1 MLVLGIDTAT
11 PIGSIGLIEDDMVI
25 AEYVLN
31 VVETHSARL
40 MPALDDMLRRASV
53 DRSEIDAI
61 AVTRG
66 PGSFTGVRVGVAT
79 AKGLAFALK
88 KPIIGVI
95 SLDVLAFNL
104 RFHGGIICPML
115 DARRGEVYAAIYR
128 GGEDELRRTSDYLCS
143 PADDVLDLIDEP
155 ALFSGGGA
163 RRYRETIERR
173 LGGMANFADHVFDLP
188 RGSVVAM
195 LGLERLRRGESDEL
209 FSFVPLYLRRPEAEV
224 KLESGDLPDKSLL

>member
-11 PIGSIGLIEDDMVI
+11 AIGSVGLIEGDKVI

-40 MPALDDMLRRASV
+40 MPALDEMMRRASV
-53 DRSEIDAI
+53 DVRDLNAI

-88 KPIIGVI
+88 KPIVGVI
-95 SLDVLAFNL
+95 SLDVLAFGL
-104 RFHGGIICPML
+104 RFAERLICPML

-128 GGEDELRRTSDYLCS
+128 GGDRLRRVSDYLCC
-143 PADDVLDLIDEP
+143 PVEKVLEQIDEP
-155 ALFSGGGA
+155 TLFSGSGT
-163 RRYRETIERR
+163 RRYRDVIEGR
-173 LGGMANFADHVFDLP
+173 LGERALFVEPIFDVP
-188 RGSVVAM
+188 RGSAVAM
-195 LGLERLRRGESDEL
+195 LGLERLRRGEEDEP
-209 FSFVPLYLRRPEAEV
+209 FGFVPFYIRRSEAEV
-224 KLESGDLPDKSLL
+224 KLESGALPRRSLI

>member
-115 DARRGEVYAAIYR
+115 DARKKQVFTAFYQDSNGKI
-128 GGEDELRRTSDYLCS
+128 RRISDYKSIS
-143 PADDVLDLIDEP
+143 PEILLKSI
-155 ALFSGGGA
+155 
-163 RRYRETIERR
+163 RRKTI
-173 LGGMANFADHVFDLP
+173 FAGTGVDI
-188 RGSVVAM
+188 
-195 LGLERLRRGESDEL
+195 
-209 FSFVPLYLRRPEAEV
+209 Y
-224 KLESGDLPDKSLL
+224 KSLILSKLKERAIFPPLPLHRIHPEVIGTLALEALEKKEETDPITLVPFYIRPSDAELS

>member
-1 MLVLGIDTAT
+1 MLVLGIDTTT
-11 PIGSIGLIEDDMVI
+11 PIGSVGLIREDEVV

-31 VVETHSARL
+31 VIETHSARL
-40 MPALDDMLRRASV
+40 MPALDDMLRRTSV
-53 DRSEIDAI
+53 EISEIEAI

-88 KPIIGVI
+88 RPIVGVT

-104 RFHGGIICPML
+104 RFYNGIICPML

-128 GGEDELRRTSDYLCS
+128 GGNELERISDYLCCS
-143 PADDVLDLIDEP
+143 VEEVLDLIDGP
-155 ALFSGGGA
+155 VLFSGGGA
-163 RRYRETIERR
+163 RRYRETIEGR
-173 LGGMANFADHVFDLP
+173 LGERASFADHVFDLP

-195 LGLERLRRGESDEL
+195 LGLERLRRDESDDL
-209 FSFVPLYLRRPEAEV
+209 FGFVPLYLRRPEAEV

>member
-1 MLVLGIDTAT
+1 MFVLGIDTAT
-11 PIGSIGLIEDDMVI
+11 PIGSIGLIRNDEVI

-31 VVETHSARL
+31 VIETHSARL

-53 DRSEIDAI
+53 DISEIDAI

-79 AKGLAFALK
+79 AKGLAFALR
-88 KPIIGVI
+88 KPIVGVT

-104 RFHGGIICPML
+104 RFYDGIICPML

-128 GGEDELRRTSDYLCS
+128 GGERLERISDYLCS
-143 PADDVLDLIDEP
+143 PVDEVIDLINEP
-155 ALFSGGGA
+155 ALFSGSGA

-173 LGGMANFADHVFDLP
+173 LGGRAVFADHVFDLP

-209 FSFVPLYLRRPEAEV
+209 FGFVPLYLRRSEAEV
-224 KLESGDLPDKSLL
+224 KLESGELPDKSLL